1 MCRLLGYLGSSI
13 QLDRILYKPEHSL
26 IVQSYQPKEMHIAL
40 LNADGFGVGWYHPQR
55 EDNPY
60 TYKNILPIWNDINL
74 PQLSRYIES
83 SSILSYVRSA
93 TPGLPVDIGNC
104 QPFVSN
110 HVRDRLMFVHNG
122 YIDNFRHKFRRK
134 IRNLL
139 SEEAEIWIKGNT
151 DSEYLCALIL
161 TYLQT
166 HPHSSLEEAMAKV
179 INEVGELSKAE
190 NFKFITA
197 MIVGTGKRLIACR
210 YSTFEDVPTLYW
222 VRDAP
227 NYPNAVILASE
238 PLFEGNWK
246 PCPEHHI
253 LTVEENLEVNISPF

>member
-1 MCRLLGYLGSSI
+1 MCRLLGYLGTPI

-26 IVQSYQPKEMHIAL
+26 IVQSYQPKEMHVAL
-40 LNADGFGVGWYHPQR
+40 HNADGFGVGWYHPQR
-55 EDNPY
+55 EENPY
-60 TYKNILPIWNDINL
+60 TYKNILPIWNDLNL
-74 PQLSRYIES
+74 PQLGRYIES
-83 SSILSYVRSA
+83 NSTLSYVRSA

-104 QPFVSN
+104 QPFVC
-110 HVRDRLMFVHNG
+110 DRLMFVHNG
-122 YIDNFRHKFRRK
+122 YIEHFRHKLRRT

-161 TYLQT
+161 TYLRT
-166 HPHSSLEEAMAKV
+166 HPEIGIEEVLAKV
-179 INEVGELSKAE
+179 INEVGKLSKAE
-190 NFKFITA
+190 NLKFIAA
-197 MIVGTGKRLIACR
+197 MIIGTGKRLIACR

-222 VRDAP
+222 VRDDP

-238 PLFEGNWK
+238 PLFEGNWQ

-253 LTVEENLEVNISPF
+253 LTVEEDLEVQNFPF

>member
-1 MCRLLGYLGSSI
+1 MCRLLGYLGESI

-26 IVQSYQPKEMHIAL
+26 IVQSYQPKEMHVAL

-55 EDNPY
+55 KENPY

-74 PQLSRYIES
+74 PQLGRYVES
-83 SSILSYVRSA
+83 KGILSYVRSA
-93 TPGLPVDIGNC
+93 TPGLPVDLGNC
-104 QPFVSN
+104 QPF
-110 HVRDRLMFVHNG
+110 VRDRLMFVHNG
-122 YIDNFRHKFRRK
+122 YIEHFRHKLRGT
-134 IRNLL
+134 IRDLL
-139 SEEAEIWIKGNT
+139 SEEAAIWIQGNT
-151 DSEYLCALIL
+151 DSEYLCAFIL

-166 HPHSSLEEAMAKV
+166 HPHITLEEAMGQV
-179 INEVGELSKAE
+179 INRVGELSKARQL
-190 NFKFITA
+190 KFITA
-197 MIVGTGKRLIACR
+197 MIIHTGNRLVACR

-222 VRDAP
+222 VRDDP

>member
-1 MCRLLGYLGSSI
+1 MCRLLGYLGVPL
-13 QLDRILYKPEHSL
+13 QLDRILHKPEHSL
-26 IVQSYQPKEMHIAL
+26 IVQSYQPKEMHVAL

-55 EDNPY
+55 EEHPY
-60 TYKNILPIWNDINL
+60 TYKNILPIWNDLNL
-74 PQLSRYIES
+74 PQLGRYVES
-83 SSILSYVRSA
+83 NSILSYVRSA

-104 QPFVSN
+104 QPFV
-110 HVRDRLMFVHNG
+110 RDRLMFVHNG
-122 YIDNFRHKFRRK
+122 YIEHFRHKFRRT

-139 SEEAEIWIKGNT
+139 NEETEIWIKGNT

-161 TYLQT
+161 TYLQN
-166 HPHSSLEEAMAKV
+166 HPDLNIEAAMAKAV
-179 INEVGELSKAE
+179 TEIGELSKAH

-197 MIVGTGKRLIACR
+197 MIIGTGKRLVACR

-222 VRDAP
+222 LRDDP
-227 NYPNAVILASE
+227 NYPSAVILASE

-253 LTVEENLEVNISPF
+253 LTVEEDLEVNISPF